1 MLAEFLQDRAASYI
15 TGVMPEAEREHF
27 ELILEFHQEL
37 RAHVS
42 GLQEMMASLVLER
55 TPSAG
60 APPVDLRARL
70 LDTLHTLPPPP
81 PPAALVVTD
90 PAGQVEWVNPAFTGM
105 CGYALDELK
114 GRKPGHL
121 LQGPDTDRAAVNRI
135 REAIR
140 DRRPCRETLVN
151 YHKDGTRYRVDVR
164 IAPFLDDAGQPR
176 WFVAQERKLAEA

>member
-1 MLAEFLQDRAASYI
+1 
-15 TGVMPEAEREHF
+15 
-27 ELILEFHQEL
+27 
-37 RAHVS
+37 
-42 GLQEMMASLVLER
+42 
-55 TPSAG
+55 
-60 APPVDLRARL
+60 
-70 LDTLHTLPPPP
+70 
-81 PPAALVVTD
+81 LVVTD

-151 YHKDGTRYRVDVR
+151 YHKDGSRYRVDLR
-164 IAPFLDDAGQPR
+164 ITPILDDKSQPH
-176 WFVAQERKLAEA
+176 WFVAQERKLVEA